1 MTLSQGSVTATAG
14 PSVVASPDA
23 AAGVAPWRLAA
34 RRLTRNRAALFSL
47 ALLALVVLACLLA
60 PLYAAHVADTDPF
73 RSNLTGTT
81 VVDGEEVLVIQPNAS
96 GLGST
101 PIGPTWSAHYFLGAD
116 TQGRDVAARLL
127 YAGRTSLLVGVVA
140 ALASAVIATLVGM
153 TAGYFGGWIDAVI
166 TRLLDL
172 MWAFP
177 VYLLAISLSTVLLL
191 EGVSI
196 GPLEIDPNSLWLPI
210 VIIAGVYVPYL
221 ARPVRGEILAL
232 RRREFVESAV
242 GQGART
248 GRILFGELL
257 PNVIPTVIVFL
268 PLMIATD
275 ILTESSLSFL
285 SIGVQAPS
293 ASWGTLITDG
303 QQQLYTRPL
312 VSIAPGLMLALS
324 IVLLNVVA
332 DGVREAIDPRG
343 LLPRARGQRRA
354 ARRLRRAGGAQ

>member
-1 MTLSQGSVTATAG
+1 MTLSQGTITSAAEVPVA
-14 PSVVASPDA
+14 ASPDA
-23 AAGVAPWRLAA
+23 AAGAAPWRLAL
-34 RRLTRNRAALFSL
+34 RRLTRNRGASIALV
-47 ALLALVVLACLLA
+47 LLALVVLACLLA
-60 PLYAAHVADTDPF
+60 PLYAAHVASTDPF

-81 VVDGEEVLVIQPNAS
+81 VVDGKEVPVIEPNAS

-101 PIGPTWSAHYFLGAD
+101 PIGPTWSPRYLLGAD

-127 YAGRTSLLVGVVA
+127 YAGRTSLFVGVAA
-140 ALASAVIATLVGM
+140 ALATAVVATLIGM
-153 TAGYFGGWIDAVI
+153 TAGYFGGWVDAVI
-166 TRLLDL
+166 TRALDL

-191 EGVSI
+191 QGIAI
-196 GPLEIDPNSLWLPI
+196 GPLDIDPNSLWLPI
-210 VIIAGVYVPYL
+210 VIIAVVYVPYL
-221 ARPVRGEILAL
+221 ARPVRGETLAL
-232 RRREFVESAV
+232 RQREFVESAV

-248 GRILFGELL
+248 ARILFGEVL

-285 SIGVQAPS
+285 SIGVQAPG
-293 ASWGTLITDG
+293 ASWGTMITDG

-312 VSIAPGLMLALS
+312 VSIAPGVMLATS

-343 LLPRARGQRRA
+343 LLPRARGR
-354 ARRLRRAGGAQ
+354 RRLERRRRRSGGPT